1 MTGTLKFSSKDTS
14 NKEISENL
22 GKITADDLYAADST
36 TRITFATELQ
46 TFVQGINELTTNT
59 YTDATVE
66 IKTTISEIIEGGE

>member
-1 MTGTLKFSSKDTS
+1 MVGTLKFSSKDTS

-46 TFVQGINELTTNT
+46 TFAEGINELTTNT
-59 YTDATVE
+59 YVDATVE
-66 IKTTISEIIEGGE
+66 IKTTISEIIQGGE

>member
-1 MTGTLKFSSKDTS
+1 MTGTLKYQSKDTS

-36 TRITFATELQ
+36 TRIAFATELKN
-46 TFVQGINELTTNT
+46 FAEGINELTTNT

>member
-1 MTGTLKFSSKDTS
+1 MVGTLKFSSKDTS

-22 GKITADDLYAADST
+22 GKITADDLYATDST